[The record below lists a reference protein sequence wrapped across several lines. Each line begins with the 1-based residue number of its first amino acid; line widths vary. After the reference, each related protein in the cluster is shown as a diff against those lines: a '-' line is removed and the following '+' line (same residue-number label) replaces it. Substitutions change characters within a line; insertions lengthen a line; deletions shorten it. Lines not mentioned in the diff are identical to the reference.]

1 MPQQYRVF
9 RGYLHAVGLKPDGDT
24 LAFKPHDSAA
34 LAALPGP
41 DGDPD
46 RVKFD
51 ADKNGAA
58 DVRLQGI
65 DALET
70 HYQPAVSDPRPPGA
84 TPPAGDQ
91 QAQRRQPSAA
101 SGPRSRR
108 GPQPARDARVQVSDA
123 DWHPWGYLR
132 HVTVGGV
139 VVATKF
145 QENVEI
151 VVVAGAVEREG
162 RVLGWVFPA
171 SIALAEGAVL
181 TEAQLAAL
189 VKQSCNARLLAAGLA
204 YPYYFM
210 TLATALRGK
219 LNTAVSAA
227 QRAQRGVWA
236 VDASAAGVLVPTLS
250 ALHDSVALWPYLFR
264 KLLRSWRL
272 AALRTYWS
280 GGDVSSAALEAL
292 DVELLFASGNPYVYT
307 VSDRQFLRL
316 DEVVT
321 VGGGVLKLKRKPQ
334 DIVFLE

>member
-1 MPQQYRVF
+1 MPHPYRVF

-41 DGDPD
+41 DGDPG
-46 RVKFD
+46 RVNFD
-51 ADKNGAA
+51 PDTNSAA

-84 TPPAGDQ
+84 TPPPGISK
-91 QAQRRQPSAA
+91 PSAGNHQQGV
-101 SGPRSRR
+101 SLGR
-108 GPQPARDARVQVSDA
+108 GAVHTLLGMLGVKVTDA

-151 VVVAGAVEREG
+151 VVVASAVEREG
-162 RVLGWVFPA
+162 RVLGWVFPGPV
-171 SIALAEGAVL
+171 ALAEGALL
-181 TEAQLAAL
+181 TETQLAAL

-219 LNTAVSAA
+219 LNTAVATA
-227 QRAQRGVWA
+227 QRARRGVWA
-236 VDASAAGVLVPTLS
+236 VDASAAGVAVPTLTV
-250 ALHDSVALWPYLFR
+250 LHDSVTLLPYLFR

-272 AALRTYWS
+272 AALRTYWN
-280 GGDVSSAALEAL
+280 GGDVSDAALEAL

-307 VSDRQFLRL
+307 VSDRQFMRL
-316 DEVVT
+316 DEVVS
-321 VGGGVLKLKRKPQ
+321 VSGGVLKLKRKPQ

>member
-41 DGDPD
+41 DGAAGL
-46 RVKFD
+46 VKFD
-51 ADKNGAA
+51 PDTNGAA

-70 HYQPAVSDPRPPGA
+70 HYQPAVSDPKPPGA
-84 TPPAGDQ
+84 TPPPGIT
-91 QAQRRQPSAA
+91 RPSAGNHQQRQDLA
-101 SGPRSRR
+101 R
-108 GPQPARDARVQVSDA
+108 GAANTLLGMLGVKVSDA

-132 HVTVGGV
+132 QVTVGGMIIT
-139 VVATKF
+139 TKF
-145 QENVEI
+145 QESVEI
-151 VVVAGAVEREG
+151 VVVASAVEREG
-162 RVLGWVFPA
+162 RVLGWVFPG
-171 SIALAEGAVL
+171 SVALAEGATL
-181 TEAQLAAL
+181 TETQLAAL

-219 LNTAVSAA
+219 LNTAVSTA
-227 QRAQRGVWA
+227 QKANRGVWA
-236 VDASAAGVLVPTLS
+236 VDTSAVGVAIPTLT
-250 ALHDSVALWPYLFR
+250 ALHTSVTVLPYLFR

-280 GGDVSSAALEAL
+280 WGDVSDAGLEAL
-292 DVELLFASGNPYVYT
+292 DVGLLFASGNPYVYT

-316 DEVVT
+316 GEIVSVS
-321 VGGGVLKLKRKPQ
+321 GGVLKLSRKPQ

>member
-9 RGYLHAVGLKPDGDT
+9 RGALHAVGLKPDGDT

-41 DGDPD
+41 DGDPE

-84 TPPAGDQ
+84 TPPAGISK
-91 QAQRRQPSAA
+91 PSA
-101 SGPRSRR
+101 GNHQQRLDLGR
-108 GPQPARDARVQVSDA
+108 GAVHSLLGMLGVQVSDA

-181 TEAQLAAL
+181 TETQLAAL

-236 VDASAAGVLVPTLS
+236 VDTSAAGVLVPTLS

-292 DVELLFASGNPYVYT
+292 DVGLLFTSGNPYVYT